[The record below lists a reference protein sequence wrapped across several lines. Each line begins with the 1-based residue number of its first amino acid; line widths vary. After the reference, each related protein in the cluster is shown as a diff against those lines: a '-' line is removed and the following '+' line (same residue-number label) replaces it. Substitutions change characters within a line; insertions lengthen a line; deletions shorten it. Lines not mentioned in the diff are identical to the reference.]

1 MIPLLT
7 MAVSTTS
14 ASFQED
20 FSGTDRVPFWQT
32 AWSGVTLGSTRVEA
46 YGELGWEAG
55 LDYPMVGRLY
65 LLSVDGQAGNVD
77 WMVGRQRILL
87 PQFPRMMDG
96 ASMTWHGAGPLSVE
110 ASAGWGEHPINTWA
124 EGVAMGRLALHLDT
138 HYFTAGAGAWVE
150 GGTDHQ
156 MAAHPDVSARLLAEE
171 TRLAPSLSV
180 MAAAGIGS
188 ERRVIERARAEIS
201 LRPFS
206 GTHAFLHAEHR
217 EVLDASSPLSGTI
230 LAAFAPQGTDEV
242 GVGLSVN
249 DARKDELWMSGTLSA
264 WDGLDGQQTGMRAE
278 LSWRPNCQAD
288 AWCLRP
294 SWRGG
299 TGPGGSYQAMGG
311 AIVTPFPGPINLSA
325 HAFAVPWQT
334 PYQDWTTASVVG
346 LDADIHASPWWQL
359 AFGGEV
365 GHDIIADRDVH
376 AWATL
381 RVVLR

>member
-1 MIPLLT
+1 
-7 MAVSTTS
+7 MAVAGMGS
-14 ASFQED
+14 D
-20 FSGTDRVPFWQT
+20 QT
-32 AWSGVTLGSTRVEA
+32 
-46 YGELGWEAG
+46 
-55 LDYPMVGRLY
+55 
-65 LLSVDGQAGNVD
+65 
-77 WMVGRQRILL
+77 
-87 PQFPRMMDG
+87 
-96 ASMTWHGAGPLSVE
+96 
-110 ASAGWGEHPINTWA
+110 
-124 EGVAMGRLALHLDT
+124 
-138 HYFTAGAGAWVE
+138 
-150 GGTDHQ
+150 
-156 MAAHPDVSARLLAEE
+156 
-171 TRLAPSLSV
+171 V
-180 MAAAGIGS
+180 M
-188 ERRVIERARAEIS
+188 ERARAEIS

-217 EVLDASSPLSGTI
+217 DVLDASSPLSGSI
-230 LAAFAPQGTDEV
+230 LESFAPQGTDEV

-249 DARKDELWMSGTLSA
+249 DARKDELWMSGAYET
-264 WDGLDGQQTGMRAE
+264 WDGLDGTQTGMRAE

-325 HAFAVPWQT
+325 HAFAVPWRT
-334 PYQDWTTASVVG
+334 PYQAWTTASVVG

-365 GHDIIADRDVH
+365 GHDIVAERDVH